1 MPDFDWNIPLP
12 LHFGQ
17 AETPQMSLARAL
29 PDDPQRPVF
38 EAFIQQRFRKA
49 HGADIRHFMPELF
62 GMNNAS
68 GALCAVAG
76 VRLASSGP
84 LFLERYLDE
93 PIEPLISAAADRPVD
108 RAGIV
113 EVGNLAAS
121 DTGSARMSIIA
132 ITYLLAMG
140 GLEWVAFTGN
150 IGLVNS
156 FHRLGLKP
164 VTPVRRR
171 SRAAGR
177 RPPQLGQLLREQALG
192 ARRQHPRRL
201 HPFAQHRDVQ
211 SPGIADRPSRSPA
224 MSPEM
229 EHFKQTLRSHAE
241 RKTNAIAVVGRSAES
256 GLRHAVRRSGVSPAA
271 FAR

>member
-1 MPDFDWNIPLP
+1 MPDYDWNIPLP
-12 LHFGQ
+12 LHFGH
-17 AETPQMSLARAL
+17 AEIPQLSLARAL
-29 PDDPQRPVF
+29 PDEPQRPVF

-62 GMNNAS
+62 GMRNA
-68 GALCAVAG
+68 ADELCAVAG
-76 VRLASSGP
+76 VRLADSGH

-93 PIEPLISAAADRPVD
+93 LIDPLISVAADRPVN
-108 RAGIV
+108 RADIV

-164 VTPVRRR
+164 VTLCAADPVRLGDDRHNWG
-171 SRAAGR
+171 SYYESKPWVHVGNIRAGFIHLQNTGMFNR
-177 RPPQLGQLLREQALG
+177 LGL
-192 ARRQHPRRL
+192 
-201 HPFAQHRDVQ
+201 
-211 SPGIADRPSRSPA
+211 PSS
-224 MSPEM
+224 M
-229 EHFKQTLRSHAE
+229 EESSHVA
-241 RKTNAIAVVGRSAES
+241 
-256 GLRHAVRRSGVSPAA
+256 
-271 FAR
+271 

>member
-1 MPDFDWNIPLP
+1 MPDFDWNIHLP
-12 LHFGQ
+12 LAFGDAGQ
-17 AETPQMSLARAL
+17 GLRHLHRGL
-29 PDDPQRPVF
+29 PAHPQRGEF
-38 EAFIQQRFRKA
+38 EAFIQQRFRQV

-62 GMNNAS
+62 GLDDPS
-68 GALCAVAG
+68 GALSAVAG
-76 VRLASSGP
+76 VRRAAQGA

-121 DTGSARMSIIA
+121 DTGSARLSIIA

-164 VTPVRRR
+164 VTLCSADPQRLGEERHLWGRYYDSQPWVHVGNI
-171 SRAAGR
+171 RAGFIHLR
-177 RPPQLGQLLREQALG
+177 NTGLFNRLGLPTHLG
-192 ARRQHPRRL
+192 ETCHVA
-201 HPFAQHRDVQ
+201 
-211 SPGIADRPSRSPA
+211 
-224 MSPEM
+224 
-229 EHFKQTLRSHAE
+229 
-241 RKTNAIAVVGRSAES
+241 
-256 GLRHAVRRSGVSPAA
+256 
-271 FAR
+271 

>member
-1 MPDFDWNIPLP
+1 MPDFDWNILLP

-17 AETPQMSLARAL
+17 AETPPMSLARAL
-29 PDDPQRPVF
+29 PDEPLRPVF

-62 GMNNAS
+62 GVNNAS
-68 GALCAVAG
+68 GGLCAVAG
-76 VRLASSGP
+76 VRQASREQ

-93 PIEPLISAAADRPVD
+93 PIDPLISAAADCAVD

-164 VTPVRRR
+164 VTLC
-171 SRAAGR
+171 AADPAR
-177 RPPQLGQLLREQALG
+177 LGE
-192 ARRQHPRRL
+192 
-201 HPFAQHRDVQ
+201 D
-211 SPGIADRPSRSPA
+211 
-224 MSPEM
+224 
-229 EHFKQTLRSHAE
+229 
-241 RKTNAIAVVGRSAES
+241 
-256 GLRHAVRRSGVSPAA
+256 RHAWGSYYESKPWVHVGNIRSGFIHLRNTGLFSRLGLPSSIEGCCHVA
-271 FAR
+271 

>member
-17 AETPQMSLARAL
+17 AEALQMSLTRAL
-29 PDDPQRPVF
+29 PDDAQRTDF
-38 EAFIQQRFRKA
+38 ETFIQQRFRKA
-49 HGADIRHFMPELF
+49 HGADIRHFMPQLF
-62 GMNNAS
+62 GMSDTS
-68 GALCAVAG
+68 GTLSAVAG
-76 VRLASSGP
+76 VRLADAEP

-93 PIEPLISAAADRPVD
+93 AIDPLISDAAGHPVD

-121 DTGSARMSIIA
+121 DTGSARLSIIA

-164 VTPVRRR
+164 VTLCAADPARLGDDRHLWGSYYESQPWVHVGNI
-171 SRAAGR
+171 RAGFIHLR
-177 RPPQLGQLLREQALG
+177 NIGLFNRLGLPTSLE
-192 ARRQHPRRL
+192 
-201 HPFAQHRDVQ
+201 
-211 SPGIADRPSRSPA
+211 
-224 MSPEM
+224 
-229 EHFKQTLRSHAE
+229 
-241 RKTNAIAVVGRSAES
+241 ES
-256 GLRHAVRRSGVSPAA
+256 THVA
-271 FAR
+271 

>member
-1 MPDFDWNIPLP
+1 MPDIDWNIALP

-17 AETPQMSLARAL
+17 AETPQLSLARAL
-29 PDDPQRPVF
+29 PDEPLRPVL

-62 GMNNAS
+62 GMNNPS
-68 GALCAVAG
+68 GELCAVAG
-76 VRLASSGP
+76 VRLASREP

-93 PIEPLISAAADRPVD
+93 PVDPLISAAADCAVD
-108 RAGIV
+108 RRGIV

-164 VTPVRRR
+164 VTLCAADPARLGEDRHSWGSYYESKPWVHVGNI
-171 SRAAGR
+171 RAGFVHLR
-177 RPPQLGQLLREQALG
+177 NIGMFNSLGLSSSIEE
-192 ARRQHPRRL
+192 
-201 HPFAQHRDVQ
+201 
-211 SPGIADRPSRSPA
+211 S
-224 MSPEM
+224 
-229 EHFKQTLRSHAE
+229 SHVA
-241 RKTNAIAVVGRSAES
+241 
-256 GLRHAVRRSGVSPAA
+256 
-271 FAR
+271 

>member
-12 LHFGQ
+12 LWFGQ
-17 AETPQMSLARAL
+17 AETPQTSLDRAL
-29 PDDPQRPVF
+29 PGDPQRPLF

-62 GMNNAS
+62 GMHTAS
-68 GALCAVAG
+68 GELCAVAG

-93 PIEPLISAAADRPVD
+93 PIEPLISVAADCPVD
-108 RAGIV
+108 RADIV

-156 FHRLGLKP
+156 FHRLGLNPVSLCAADPARLGDDRLSWGSYYESKP
-164 VTPVRRR
+164 WVHVGNI
-171 SRAAGR
+171 RAGFIHLR
-177 RPPQLGQLLREQALG
+177 NIGLFNSLGL
-192 ARRQHPRRL
+192 
-201 HPFAQHRDVQ
+201 
-211 SPGIADRPSRSPA
+211 PSSIEE
-224 MSPEM
+224 S
-229 EHFKQTLRSHAE
+229 SHVA
-241 RKTNAIAVVGRSAES
+241 
-256 GLRHAVRRSGVSPAA
+256 
-271 FAR
+271 

>member
-38 EAFIQQRFRKA
+38 ETFIQQRFRKA
-49 HGADIRHFMPELF
+49 HGADIRHFMPQLF
-62 GMNNAS
+62 GMSNTS
-68 GALCAVAG
+68 DTLCAVAG
-76 VRLASSGP
+76 IRLASTEP

-93 PIEPLISAAADRPVD
+93 TIDPLISDAAGQPVD

-121 DTGSARMSIIA
+121 DTGSARLSIIA

-164 VTPVRRR
+164 VTLCAADPERLGEDRHLWGSYYESQPWVHVGNI
-171 SRAAGR
+171 RAGFIH
-177 RPPQLGQLLREQALG
+177 LRNIGLFNRMGLPTSLE
-192 ARRQHPRRL
+192 
-201 HPFAQHRDVQ
+201 
-211 SPGIADRPSRSPA
+211 
-224 MSPEM
+224 
-229 EHFKQTLRSHAE
+229 
-241 RKTNAIAVVGRSAES
+241 ES
-256 GLRHAVRRSGVSPAA
+256 THVA
-271 FAR
+271 

>member
-12 LHFGQ
+12 LRFGQ
-17 AETPQMSLARAL
+17 AEIPQMSLARAL
-29 PDDPQRPVF
+29 PNEPQRPVF

-49 HGADIRHFMPELF
+49 HGAEIRHFMPELF

-68 GALCAVAG
+68 GELCAVAG
-76 VRLASSGP
+76 VRLASSEQ

-93 PIEPLISAAADRPVD
+93 PIDPLISAAADRPVD

-164 VTPVRRR
+164 VTLCAADPARLGDERHSWGSYYESKPWVHVGNI
-171 SRAAGR
+171 RAGYIHLSNVGMFNR
-177 RPPQLGQLLREQALG
+177 LGLPTSIEE
-192 ARRQHPRRL
+192 
-201 HPFAQHRDVQ
+201 
-211 SPGIADRPSRSPA
+211 S
-224 MSPEM
+224 
-229 EHFKQTLRSHAE
+229 SHVA
-241 RKTNAIAVVGRSAES
+241 
-256 GLRHAVRRSGVSPAA
+256 
-271 FAR
+271 